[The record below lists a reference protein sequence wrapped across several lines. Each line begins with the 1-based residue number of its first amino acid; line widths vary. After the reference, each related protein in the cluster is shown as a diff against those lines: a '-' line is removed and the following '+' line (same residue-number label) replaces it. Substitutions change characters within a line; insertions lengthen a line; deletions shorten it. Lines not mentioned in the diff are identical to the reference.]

1 MESTSSPS
9 DSQVRSSRC
18 LVYLAADLLVAK
30 SDGLPGRD
38 ERGWIVQTRHSH
50 LGRAAAFHLEMG
62 AWATS
67 SGGIRQH
74 PCGHI
79 GILGRVIVEVSAGEL
94 FGTGYRGGYLG
105 IEAREALFR

>member
-1 MESTSSPS
+1 
-9 DSQVRSSRC
+9 
-18 LVYLAADLLVAK
+18 
-30 SDGLPGRD
+30 
-38 ERGWIVQTRHSH
+38 
-50 LGRAAAFHLEMG
+50 MG

-67 SGGIRQH
+67 SGGVRQH

-94 FGTGYRGGYLG
+94 FGTGCRGGYLG